1 MQSNW
6 IKRIGAL
13 ALCLVLLA
21 ADLAVFAGEAKA
33 ETYATYGDPLTDTT
47 FFVTTGG
54 LATLTLSQS
63 GMGLAEKQNLYNAG
77 QVTSEY
83 TYAQYM
89 VLYKGNMDA
98 YWQQGAYWDDKTCA
112 LNFYRADVYTVR
124 ILPIVPQN
132 MQPAASNKLTATWRY
147 ISWLTKPAWYVS
159 GVKNCAISSV
169 NPQKTVTPTPKP
181 TKKPTATPTAVPVMP
196 TGNSSCLIFY
206 QTLDGRLLSWEQRFL
221 ARGTQLVLPNR
232 TFNGYT
238 LYGDGAFYVTVNAYG
253 VASPETITFLYQ
265 ESVTPKPTKKPT
277 ATPKPTK
284 KPTATPTKKP
294 TATPAVGYLTILY
307 QTEDGSKVLA
317 QERRR
322 LTPGTHLINANKT
335 IKGYTLINDGDIYV
349 SVSSKGVVSPDQV
362 IFRYRK
368 NATSKPTATP
378 VVGYLTVLFQTED
391 GSKVLDKERRRL
403 TPGTHLINANKTI
416 KGYTL
421 INDGDIYVTVSSKG
435 VVSPSQ
441 VVFRYRKNVTPK
453 PTKKPTPKPTK
464 KPTAKP
470 TAAPIKGKLV
480 QPVGWDTQ
488 FKGSSKNATRG
499 KNVVNLFDNDRST
512 VLKWTIYAKEM
523 GLDKQAQITV
533 YFGGATIGAIGF
545 RNGNAASQKDF
556 NSFTRGTRY
565 IARVYLTN
573 GKYYDNTINL
583 DGDTFRTDYQII
595 PLKKVYQNV
604 DHIDLFLRKFTG
616 GTTNKNATA
625 IADLRFYTEP

>member
-349 SVSSKGVVSPDQV
+349 
-362 IFRYRK
+362 
-368 NATSKPTATP
+368 
-378 VVGYLTVLFQTED
+378 
-391 GSKVLDKERRRL
+391 
-403 TPGTHLINANKTI
+403 
-416 KGYTL
+416 
-421 INDGDIYVTVSSKG
+421 TVSSKG

>member
-181 TKKPTATPTAVPVMP
+181 TKKPTATPT
-196 TGNSSCLIFY
+196 
-206 QTLDGRLLSWEQRFL
+206 
-221 ARGTQLVLPNR
+221 
-232 TFNGYT
+232 
-238 LYGDGAFYVTVNAYG
+238 
-253 VASPETITFLYQ
+253 
-265 ESVTPKPTKKPT
+265 
-277 ATPKPTK
+277 
-284 KPTATPTKKP
+284 KKP

-368 NATSKPTATP
+368 NATPKPTATP

-391 GSKVLDKERRRL
+391 GSKVLAQERRRL

-556 NSFTRGTRY
+556 YNFSRGYLYT
-565 IARVYLTN
+565 ARVYLTN
-573 GKYYDNTINL
+573 GKYYDNAISL

-604 DHIDLFLRKFTG
+604 DHIDLFLRKFKMTKG
-616 GTTNKNATA
+616 GTNTNACA